1 MIRQFIN
8 AGMKMLA
15 SLVLV
20 TQMTACGPGDDSGN
34 ASSAASDVV
43 ISGSVGDG
51 PITGATVI
59 TYNAQGKELGSVT
72 SGIYATYNSKMK
84 IKGRDYPLTMEVVDG
99 TDLVTGAAPDFRL
112 LSVAI
117 SRKEKN
123 VNINPF
129 STLVVK
135 IAQLMPD
142 GINAKNINTAK
153 NYVTSQMGFGLDLNV
168 VEDPITTSIND
179 SNVANIVKASE
190 AMGEMIRRTRDTV
203 SMTGSA
209 ISGDDVMDAI
219 AADMTNGYLDGI
231 GSPGTSASISAVA
244 NVVAGQVLVEAMS
257 NTLKVGGAVA
267 TGLIDLAIELTHTN
281 IDPSRLTGNVRIT
294 GGMLKQA
301 RTAVKAARVLDS
313 SSHVTAIANS
323 LEGINPEI
331 LPDVVASELPADSSA
346 ALANA
351 VILSSTASET
361 EAALINQAVHADGTA
376 SDTGSAGGT
385 DAGGTDAGGTDTG
398 GTDTGGTDTGG
409 TDTGGTDTGGTDTGG
424 TDTGGT
430 GTADPGATAILQ
442 AAWSLL
448 SVDSEELVDENGA
461 AVNAF
466 DGDPATLWVTQWS
479 DADPVHPHEI
489 RIDLGGSYTVS
500 GLQYLPRQD
509 NGDNGRIRDYEFYVS
524 TDGNNWGS
532 PVATGSF
539 PDNSAE
545 QEVRFTAMKA
555 AAVRLVAL
563 SSYDGDPWTA
573 VAEINVLGEFA
584 GNDESSDSGSGG
596 STGGSGSG
604 GTGADTGGS
613 GSSDTGSGSGDSG
626 SGTGDSGSGTGDG
639 GSGSGDG
646 GSDLPVNTAP
656 TIKGT
661 PAASVS
667 ANDNYSFQPVATDT
681 DGNLLAFSIANKPYW
696 AEFSDT
702 TGRLS
707 GPVTNADADT
717 YDNILISVTDGLETV
732 SLPAFSIRVD
742 AVPAPTG
749 SFTLNWTAPV
759 ARSDGSPL
767 SLAEIDG
774 YRIYYENASGDSPNS
789 QNVTDGSAD
798 SATVTDV
805 PAGDYNV
812 VMTTYDDAGRE
823 SAVSAQITK
832 TAQ

>member
-1 MIRQFIN
+1 
-8 AGMKMLA
+8 
-15 SLVLV
+15 
-20 TQMTACGPGDDSGN
+20 
-34 ASSAASDVV
+34 
-43 ISGSVGDG
+43 
-51 PITGATVI
+51 
-59 TYNAQGKELGSVT
+59 
-72 SGIYATYNSKMK
+72 
-84 IKGRDYPLTMEVVDG
+84 
-99 TDLVTGAAPDFRL
+99 
-112 LSVAI
+112 
-117 SRKEKN
+117 
-123 VNINPF
+123 
-129 STLVVK
+129 
-135 IAQLMPD
+135 
-142 GINAKNINTAK
+142 
-153 NYVTSQMGFGLDLNV
+153 
-168 VEDPITTSIND
+168 
-179 SNVANIVKASE
+179 
-190 AMGEMIRRTRDTV
+190 
-203 SMTGSA
+203 
-209 ISGDDVMDAI
+209 
-219 AADMTNGYLDGI
+219 
-231 GSPGTSASISAVA
+231 
-244 NVVAGQVLVEAMS
+244 
-257 NTLKVGGAVA
+257 
-267 TGLIDLAIELTHTN
+267 
-281 IDPSRLTGNVRIT
+281 
-294 GGMLKQA
+294 
-301 RTAVKAARVLDS
+301 
-313 SSHVTAIANS
+313 
-323 LEGINPEI
+323 
-331 LPDVVASELPADSSA
+331 
-346 ALANA
+346 
-351 VILSSTASET
+351 
-361 EAALINQAVHADGTA
+361 
-376 SDTGSAGGT
+376 
-385 DAGGTDAGGTDTG
+385 
-398 GTDTGGTDTGG
+398 
-409 TDTGGTDTGGTDTGG
+409 
-424 TDTGGT
+424 
-430 GTADPGATAILQ
+430 
-442 AAWSLL
+442 
-448 SVDSEELVDENGA
+448 
-461 AVNAF
+461 
-466 DGDPATLWVTQWS
+466 
-479 DADPVHPHEI
+479 VHPHEI
-489 RIDLGGSYTVS
+489 RIDLGGSYAVS
-500 GLQYLPRQD
+500 GFRYLPRQD
-509 NGDNGRIRDYEFYVS
+509 NDDNGRIRTYEFYVS